1 MMDKQEEKIQEEI
14 IRRALERS
22 DFDQE
27 QKLKLLQTQSTLDAL
42 HEITELPHEELEKIA
57 EEVKASYVQSKESFF
72 SIKNQILIV
81 IIIGGIFF
89 SLLILSLW
97 LF

>member
-27 QKLKLLQTQSTLDAL
+27 QKLELLQTQSTLDSL
-42 HEITELPHEELEKIA
+42 HEITGLPHAELDKIA
-57 EEVKASYVQSKESFF
+57 EEVKTSYAQSKEGFF